1 MFTEILFSSFSVIN
15 LFLYIFYFIYV
26 ILDIF
31 EYILY
36 TLNVTNE
43 IACPK
48 GWFSLKDKEE
58 FSRLDPD
65 SSHKIYWLAI
75 LNWLVPISLVI
86 VGLFITTQKFAPMMN
101 YDPEVIGKP
110 IFVSRNGY
118 RVYNP
123 LIFIIGMMKYAFN
136 DSYSYYF
143 FQAIP
148 PTFICLVS
156 AVLLFVLT
164 SIFVNSHQKNQHIHG
179 TARFATRKDLKKYGL
194 LQKYGVV
201 CGELSEARVNYK
213 IDAEK
218 ASLTLHCKKPAPLVC
233 HSGRTNTLLIAPTRS
248 GKGVSCIIPTLL
260 NYGIPIY
267 KWIKKKILFFKIKVR
282 KEVSGR
288 GSVVVFDPK
297 GENYAATAGYRSK
310 FSRVIPFRP
319 LDPNNNTAHYNP
331 IWEIPNSPSE
341 AFSWA
346 DTIGEIF
353 FGGDSAKAASDGATQ
368 YFNNTARD
376 IFSGVVMHVRFSK
389 DIPWKDKNL
398 ATVLHVF
405 SSATNEEN
413 KSEDEENSKGP
424 GWEMLESMIKA
435 DHGNEKIHQLIVEA
449 ANRSKIQTP
458 KERASTYSTV
468 FSKISLFQDPLLA
481 NATSY
486 SDFSV
491 DDFINSKNGISLY
504 LIVPYNHIKRISP
517 VFRMIIT
524 FMIKKFS
531 AGETNANEV
540 KLKIPCLF
548 LLDEFPVLGYFPDIA
563 MNAGI
568 LAGYGVTFF
577 IVCQALNQLID
588 VYGENHPFL
597 DHCKT
602 IILYAPGS
610 LKDARTFSES
620 IGNRSVLLDNISAS
634 GNKYQVG
641 FNNISR
647 SSQETSTS
655 LINPDE
661 LMKLEFS
668 RAIIMNQ
675 GMPPYKGKKV
685 VYYEDPRFKNKAFL
699 KTPEFNLIM
708 KQIKSLPSNVS
719 RKKLLKEISK
729 PVRPETKPELQKE
742 DLIMNTKPV
751 SIQKA
756 IEEIEAIE
764 VVRVIPGD
772 FDVFAE

>member
-1 MFTEILFSSFSVIN
+1 M
-15 LFLYIFYFIYV
+15 
-26 ILDIF
+26 
-31 EYILY
+31 
-36 TLNVTNE
+36 
-43 IACPK
+43 
-48 GWFSLKDKEE
+48 KDKEE
-58 FSRLDPD
+58 FARIDPD

-75 LNWLVPISLVI
+75 LNWLVPICLVI
-86 VGLFITTQKFAPMMN
+86 TGLIITTQKFAPLMN
-101 YDPEVIGKP
+101 YDPAVVGHPVFITKG
-110 IFVSRNGY
+110 GY
-118 RVYNP
+118 RFYNP
-123 LIFIIGMMKYAFN
+123 LIFLIGMLKYAFN
-136 DSYSYYF
+136 DTYSYYF

-148 PTFICLVS
+148 ATFICLVL
-156 AVLLFVLT
+156 AILLFVLT
-164 SIFVNSHQKNQHIHG
+164 SIFVNAHQKNQHIHG
-179 TARFATRKDLKKYGL
+179 TARFATRKDLKKYGM
-194 LQKYGVV
+194 LQQRGVV
-201 CGELSEARVNYK
+201 CGELSSADVRYK

-218 ASLTLHCKKPAPLVC
+218 ASLTLHCKKAAPLVC
-233 HSGRTNTLLIAPTRS
+233 HSGRTNTLMIAPTRS
-248 GKGVSCIIPTLL
+248 GKGVSTVIPTCL
-260 NYGIPIY
+260 NYGVPY
-267 KWIKKKILFFKIKVR
+267 KAYDKKTRSTVIK
-282 KEVSGR
+282 GR
-288 GSVVVFDPK
+288 GSMVIFDPK
-297 GENYAATAGYRSK
+297 GENWAATAGYRSK
-310 FSRVIPFRP
+310 FSKVIPFRP
-319 LDPNNNTAHYNP
+319 LDADNNTAHYNP
-331 IWEIPNSPSE
+331 ISEIPDSPSE

-353 FGGDSAKAASDGATQ
+353 FGGDTAKAASDGATQ

-376 IFSGVVMHVRFSK
+376 IFSGVVLHVRFSK
-389 DIPWKDKNL
+389 AIPPEQKNL
-398 ATVLHVF
+398 STVLHIF
-405 SSATNEEN
+405 SKTVDEN
-413 KSEDEENSKGP
+413 KKEDGPIISKGGQQVNQNQEESGP
-424 GWEMLESMIKA
+424 GEAMLKEMIEA
-435 DHGNEKIHQLIVEA
+435 DHGNAQIHNLIVEA

-481 NATSY
+481 QATAY

-491 DDFINSKNGISLY
+491 DDFINGKKGISLY

-563 MNAGI
+563 LNAGI

-577 IVCQALNQLID
+577 IVCQALNQIVD

-634 GNKYQVG
+634 GSKFQVG
-641 FNNISR
+641 FNNVSR

-668 RAIIMNQ
+668 RAIIFNQ

-685 VYYEDPRFKNKAFL
+685 VYYEDPRFKKKAFM
-699 KTPEFNLIM
+699 KVPDMKFIM
-708 KQIKSLPSNVS
+708 KGIKTLPSN
-719 RKKLLKEISK
+719 KKASLKKNLYIEENKQNPFEQAKKEVEAIEISK
-729 PVRPETKPELQKE
+729 
-742 DLIMNTKPV
+742 
-751 SIQKA
+751 
-756 IEEIEAIE
+756 EIDASFNIFPDE
-764 VVRVIPGD
+764 V
-772 FDVFAE
+772 A

>member
-1 MFTEILFSSFSVIN
+1 MKE
-15 LFLYIFYFIYV
+15 
-26 ILDIF
+26 
-31 EYILY
+31 
-36 TLNVTNE
+36 
-43 IACPK
+43 
-48 GWFSLKDKEE
+48 KEE
-58 FSRLDPD
+58 FARQDPD
-65 SSHKIYWLAI
+65 KSQKFYWLAV
-75 LNWLVPISLVI
+75 LNWFVPICLVFT
-86 VGLFITTQKFAPMMN
+86 GLIITTQKFAPLMN
-101 YDPEVIGKP
+101 YDPNVVGHP
-110 IFVSRNGY
+110 VFTTRNGY

-123 LIFIIGMMKYAFN
+123 LVFIIGMMKYAFN
-136 DSYSYYF
+136 ETYSEYF

-148 PTFICLVS
+148 PAFFCLIS
-156 AVLLFVLT
+156 AIVLFVLT
-164 SIFVNSHQKNQHIHG
+164 SIFVNAHQKNQHIHG
-179 TARFATRKDLKKYGL
+179 TARFATRKDLKKYGM
-194 LQKYGVV
+194 LQQHGVV

-218 ASLTLHCKKPAPLVC
+218 AALTLHCKKPAPLVC

-260 NYGIPIY
+260 NYGIPVY
-267 KWIKKKILFFKIKVR
+267 KWIKKKILFFKIRTK

-297 GENYAATAGYRSK
+297 GENWAATAGYRSK

-319 LDPNNNTAHYNP
+319 LDPDNKTAHYNP
-331 IWEIPNSPSE
+331 IWEIPDSPSE

-353 FGGDSAKAASDGATQ
+353 FGGDTAKAASDGATQ

-398 ATVLHVF
+398 ATVLHIF
-405 SSATNEEN
+405 SSSTKDEAKEGE
-413 KSEDEENSKGP
+413 EENSKGP
-424 GWEMLESMIKA
+424 GWEMLEAMINA
-435 DHGNEKIHQLIVEA
+435 DHGNEQIHQLIVEA

-481 NATSY
+481 QATAY

-548 LLDEFPVLGYFPDIA
+548 LLDEFPVLGFFPDIA
-563 MNAGI
+563 LNAGI

-577 IVCQALNQLID
+577 IVCQALNQIID

-634 GNKYQVG
+634 GNKFQVG

-685 VYYEDPRFKNKAFL
+685 VYYEDPRFKTKAFMPVPDF
-699 KTPEFNLIM
+699 KVIM
-708 KQIKSLPSNVS
+708 NQIKGLPSN
-719 RKKLLKEISK
+719 RKAKKQALRAASEPAEGVATNEVGAQGETSPSSK
-729 PVRPETKPELQKE
+729 
-742 DLIMNTKPV
+742 DLILNTKPV
-751 SIQKA
+751 EKESTQQA
-756 IEEIEAIE
+756 IERIEAID
-764 VVRVIPGD
+764 VIRVIPAD
-772 FDVFAE
+772 YDVFAED

>member
-1 MFTEILFSSFSVIN
+1 MKE
-15 LFLYIFYFIYV
+15 
-26 ILDIF
+26 
-31 EYILY
+31 
-36 TLNVTNE
+36 
-43 IACPK
+43 
-48 GWFSLKDKEE
+48 KEE

-75 LNWLVPISLVI
+75 LNWLVPIALVI
-86 VGLFITTQKFAPMMN
+86 TGLIMTTQKFAPLMN
-101 YDPEVIGKP
+101 YDPAVVGNP
-110 IFVSRNGY
+110 MFVTKGGY
-118 RVYNP
+118 RFYNP
-123 LIFIIGMMKYAFN
+123 LVFLIGMLKYAFN
-136 DSYSYYF
+136 DTYSFYF

-148 PTFICLVS
+148 PTFICLVA
-156 AVLLFVLT
+156 AVMVFVFT

-179 TARFATRKDLKKYGL
+179 TARFATKKDLKNFGM
-194 LQKYGVV
+194 LQEHGVV
-201 CGELSEARVNYK
+201 CGELANAKVTYK
-213 IDAEK
+213 IDAVK
-218 ASLTLHCKKPAPLVC
+218 ASLVLHCKKIAELIC
-233 HSGRTNTLLIAPTRS
+233 HSGRTNTLILLPTRA
-248 GKGVSCIIPTLL
+248 GKGVSFIIPTLL
-260 NYGIPIY
+260 SYGVPVY
-267 KWIKKKILFFKIKVR
+267 QWVKKKFLFFKIKER
-282 KEVSGR
+282 KEIAGK

-297 GENYAATAGYRSK
+297 GENFAATAGYRSK

-319 LDPNNNTAHYNP
+319 LDPDNNTAHYNP
-331 IWEIPNSPSE
+331 IWEIPDSPSE

-346 DTIGEIF
+346 DTISEIF

-376 IFSGVVMHVRFSK
+376 IFSGVVLHVRFCK
-389 DIPWKDKNL
+389 DIPWKEKNL

-405 SSATNEEN
+405 SQATDDDKKEGQQ
-413 KSEDEENSKGP
+413 KDDEETGGP
-424 GWEMLESMIKA
+424 GGKMLDDMINS
-435 DHGNEKIHQLIVEA
+435 DHGNQQIHQLIVEA

-481 NATSY
+481 NATAY

-491 DDFINSKNGISLY
+491 DDFITSKNAISLY

-531 AGETNANEV
+531 SGETNANEV

-563 MNAGI
+563 LNAGI
-568 LAGYGVTFF
+568 LAGYGVTFM
-577 IVCQALNQLID
+577 IICQALNQLVD

-602 IILYAPGS
+602 IVIGAPGS
-610 LKDARTFSES
+610 IKDARMFSES

-634 GNKYQVG
+634 GSKYQVG

-668 RAIIMNQ
+668 RIIVMNQ

-685 VYYEDPRFKNKAFL
+685 VYYEDPRFKTKAFMKL
-699 KTPEFNLIM
+699 PEHKWFM
-708 KQIKSLPSNVS
+708 KQLKGLPSA
-719 RKKLLKEISK
+719 KKMNALMANQKSIRETIKDDIQSEIK
-729 PVRPETKPELQKE
+729 KV
-742 DLIMNTKPV
+742 
-751 SIQKA
+751 
-756 IEEIEAIE
+756 EAIE
-764 VVRVIPGD
+764 VSRIISSDWDPLQ
-772 FDVFAE
+772 ES

>member
-1 MFTEILFSSFSVIN
+1 MKE
-15 LFLYIFYFIYV
+15 
-26 ILDIF
+26 
-31 EYILY
+31 
-36 TLNVTNE
+36 
-43 IACPK
+43 
-48 GWFSLKDKEE
+48 KEE

-75 LNWLVPISLVI
+75 LNWLVPIALVI
-86 VGLFITTQKFAPMMN
+86 TGLIITTQKFAPMMN

-110 IFVSRNGY
+110 VFVFKNGY
-118 RVYNP
+118 RLYNP

-136 DSYSYYF
+136 DTYSYYF

-148 PTFICLVS
+148 PTFICLVT

-179 TARFATRKDLKKYGL
+179 TARFATRKDLKNYGM
-194 LQKYGVV
+194 LQQHGVV
-201 CGELSEARVNYK
+201 CGELAEARVNYK

-233 HSGRTNTLLIAPTRS
+233 HSGRTNTLMIAPTRS
-248 GKGVSCIIPTLL
+248 GKGVSTVIPTCL
-260 NYGIPIY
+260 NYGVPY
-267 KWIKKKILFFKIKVR
+267 KAYDKKLHKKVIK
-282 KEVSGR
+282 GR
-288 GSVVVFDPK
+288 GSMVIFDPK
-297 GENYAATAGYRSK
+297 GENWAATAGYRSK

-319 LDPNNNTAHYNP
+319 LDADNNTAHYNP
-331 IWEIPNSPSE
+331 IWEIPDSPSE

-376 IFSGVVMHVRFSK
+376 IFAGVVMHVRFCK

-405 SSATNEEN
+405 SQATN
-413 KSEDEENSKGP
+413 DEEKKEGQDDEETGGP
-424 GWEMLESMIKA
+424 GGKMLDDMINA
-435 DHGNEKIHQLIVEA
+435 DHVNDKIHQLIVEA

-563 MNAGI
+563 LNAGI

-577 IVCQALNQLID
+577 IVCQALNQIID

-610 LKDARTFSES
+610 IKDARTFSES

-634 GNKYQVG
+634 GNKFQVG

-685 VYYEDPRFKNKAFL
+685 VYYEDPRFKNKAFM
-699 KTPEFNLIM
+699 KIPNIEWIM
-708 KQIKSLPSNVS
+708 KQIKTLPSNA
-719 RKKLLKEISK
+719 KTQKLLKEIVTVKKTEKKTDLPAQDLMFKTETVK
-729 PVRPETKPELQKE
+729 PIEQ
-742 DLIMNTKPV
+742 
-751 SIQKA
+751 A
-756 IEEIEAIE
+756 ISEIEAIE
-764 VVRVIPGD
+764 VTRVIPAE
-772 FDVFAE
+772 FDVFAED

>member
-1 MFTEILFSSFSVIN
+1 MKE
-15 LFLYIFYFIYV
+15 
-26 ILDIF
+26 
-31 EYILY
+31 
-36 TLNVTNE
+36 
-43 IACPK
+43 
-48 GWFSLKDKEE
+48 KEE

-75 LNWLVPISLVI
+75 LNWLVPIALVI
-86 VGLFITTQKFAPMMN
+86 TGLIITTQKFAPMMN

-110 IFVSRNGY
+110 IFVFKNGY
-118 RVYNP
+118 RLYNP

-136 DSYSYYF
+136 DTYSYYF

-148 PTFICLVS
+148 PTFICLVT

-179 TARFATRKDLKKYGL
+179 TARFATRKDLKNYGM
-194 LQKYGVV
+194 LQQHGVV
-201 CGELSEARVNYK
+201 CGELAEARVNYK

-233 HSGRTNTLLIAPTRS
+233 HSGRTNTLMIAPTRS
-248 GKGVSCIIPTLL
+248 GKGVSTVIPTCL
-260 NYGIPIY
+260 NYGVPY
-267 KWIKKKILFFKIKVR
+267 EAYDKKLHKKVIK
-282 KEVSGR
+282 GR
-288 GSVVVFDPK
+288 GSMVIFDPK
-297 GENYAATAGYRSK
+297 GENWAATAGYRSK

-319 LDPNNNTAHYNP
+319 LDADNNTAHYNP
-331 IWEIPNSPSE
+331 IWEIPDSPSE

-376 IFSGVVMHVRFSK
+376 IFAGVVMHVRFCK

-405 SSATNEEN
+405 SQATN
-413 KSEDEENSKGP
+413 DEEKQDGQDDEETGGP
-424 GWEMLESMIKA
+424 GGKMLDDMINA
-435 DHGNEKIHQLIVEA
+435 DHGNDKIHQLIVEA

-563 MNAGI
+563 LNAGI

-577 IVCQALNQLID
+577 IVCQALNQIID

-610 LKDARTFSES
+610 IKDARTFSES

-634 GNKYQVG
+634 GNKFQVG

-685 VYYEDPRFKNKAFL
+685 VYYEDPRFKNKAFM
-699 KTPEFNLIM
+699 KIPNIEWIM
-708 KQIKSLPSNVS
+708 KQIKTLPSNAKS
-719 RKKLLKEISK
+719 QKLLKEIATVKKAEKKADLPAQDLMFKTETVK
-729 PVRPETKPELQKE
+729 PIEQ
-742 DLIMNTKPV
+742 
-751 SIQKA
+751 A
-756 IEEIEAIE
+756 ISEIEAIE
-764 VVRVIPGD
+764 VTRVIPAE
-772 FDVFAE
+772 FDVFAED

>member
-1 MFTEILFSSFSVIN
+1 MKE
-15 LFLYIFYFIYV
+15 
-26 ILDIF
+26 
-31 EYILY
+31 
-36 TLNVTNE
+36 
-43 IACPK
+43 
-48 GWFSLKDKEE
+48 KEE

-65 SSHKIYWLAI
+65 SSKSFYWLAA
-75 LNWLVPISLVI
+75 LNWLVPICLVI
-86 VGLFITTQKFAPMMN
+86 TGLVITTQKFAPLMN
-101 YDPEVIGKP
+101 YDPRVVGNP
-110 IFVSRNGY
+110 VFIFENGY

-123 LIFIIGMMKYAFN
+123 LIFIIGMMKFAFN
-136 DSYSYYF
+136 EEYSYYF

-148 PTFICLVS
+148 ATFICLSLAVILFVITSILVS
-156 AVLLFVLT
+156 A
-164 SIFVNSHQKNQHIHG
+164 HQKNQHIHG
-179 TARFATRKDLKKYGL
+179 TARYATRKDLKNYGM
-194 LQKYGVV
+194 LQRHGVV
-201 CGELSEARVNYK
+201 CGELAEAKIPYK

-233 HSGRTNTLLIAPTRS
+233 HSGRTNTLMIAPTRS
-248 GKGVSCIIPTLL
+248 GKGVSTVIPTCL
-260 NYGIPIY
+260 NYGIPHKAY
-267 KWIKKKILFFKIKVR
+267 DKKTRKKIVK
-282 KEVSGR
+282 GR
-288 GSVVVFDPK
+288 GSMVIFDPK
-297 GENYAATAGYRSK
+297 GENWAATAGYRSK
-310 FSRVIPFRP
+310 FSKIIPFRP
-319 LDPNNNTAHYNP
+319 LDPNDDTAHYNP
-331 IWEIPNSPSE
+331 IWEIPDSPSE

-353 FGGDSAKAASDGATQ
+353 FGGDNAKAASDGATQ

-376 IFSGVVMHVRFSK
+376 IFSGVVLHVRFCKS
-389 DIPWKDKNL
+389 IPWKEKNL
-398 ATVLHVF
+398 ATVLHIF
-405 SSATNEEN
+405 SSATNDD
-413 KSEDEENSKGP
+413 KKDGSASLPPQKQGEDGGGP
-424 GWEMLESMIKA
+424 GGKMLEELISS
-435 DHGNEKIHQLIVEA
+435 DHGNDKIHQLIVEA

-481 NATSY
+481 QATAY

-491 DDFINSKNGISLY
+491 DDFITSKNGISLY

-563 MNAGI
+563 LNAGI

-577 IVCQALNQLID
+577 IVCQALNQIVD

-610 LKDARTFSES
+610 IKDARTFSES

-634 GNKYQVG
+634 GSKFQAG
-641 FNNISR
+641 FSSFSR
-647 SSQETSTS
+647 SSQETSTT

-699 KTPEFNLIM
+699 PIPSMEWIRR
-708 KQIKSLPSNVS
+708 QIKALPSNRTRHKDES
-719 RKKLLKEISK
+719 PIK
-729 PVRPETKPELQKE
+729 
-742 DLIMNTKPV
+742 
-751 SIQKA
+751 KA
-756 IEEIEAIE
+756 IELVSGITVSRIAD
-764 VVRVIPGD
+764 GGTD
-772 FDVFAE
+772 LFAEA

>member
-1 MFTEILFSSFSVIN
+1 MKE
-15 LFLYIFYFIYV
+15 
-26 ILDIF
+26 
-31 EYILY
+31 
-36 TLNVTNE
+36 
-43 IACPK
+43 
-48 GWFSLKDKEE
+48 KEE

-75 LNWLVPISLVI
+75 LNWLVPIILVI
-86 VGLFITTQKFAPMMN
+86 TGLFITTQKFAPMMN
-101 YDPEVIGKP
+101 YDPDVIGDPVFTLK
-110 IFVSRNGY
+110 SGY
-118 RVYNP
+118 RIYNP
-123 LIFIIGMMKYAFN
+123 LVFLIGMLKYAFN
-136 DSYSYYF
+136 DTYSYYF
-143 FQAIP
+143 FKAIP
-148 PTFICLVS
+148 ATFICLIS
-156 AVLLFVLT
+156 AILLFVLT
-164 SIFVNSHQKNQHIHG
+164 SIFVNAHQKNQHIHG
-179 TARFATRKDLKKYGL
+179 TARFATRKDLKNYGM
-194 LQKYGVV
+194 LQQHGVV
-201 CGELSEARVNYK
+201 CGELAEAKVNYK

-218 ASLTLHCKKPAPLVC
+218 ASLTLHCKKPAALVC
-233 HSGRTNTLLIAPTRS
+233 HSGRTNTLMIAPTRS
-248 GKGVSCIIPTLL
+248 GKGVSTVIPTCL
-260 NYGIPIY
+260 NYGVPY
-267 KWIKKKILFFKIKVR
+267 EAYDKKSKKKVIK
-282 KEVSGR
+282 GR
-288 GSVVVFDPK
+288 GSMVIFDPK
-297 GENYAATAGYRSK
+297 GENWAATAGYRSK

-319 LDPNNNTAHYNP
+319 LDADNNTAHYNP
-331 IWEIPNSPSE
+331 IWEIPDSPSE

-376 IFSGVVMHVRFSK
+376 IFAGVVMHVRFSK

-398 ATVLHVF
+398 STVLHVF
-405 SSATNEEN
+405 SSASEEE
-413 KSEDEENSKGP
+413 KKETQADEDEETEGQENKKQQQDDEDTGGP
-424 GWEMLESMIKA
+424 GAKMLEDMIKA

-481 NATSY
+481 NATST

-563 MNAGI
+563 LNAGI

-577 IVCQALNQLID
+577 IVCQALNQIID

-610 LKDARTFSES
+610 IKDARTFSES

-634 GNKYQVG
+634 GSKFQVG

-685 VYYEDPRFKNKAFL
+685 VYYEDPRFKNKAFM
-699 KTPEFNLIM
+699 KIPEMDWIRS
-708 KQIKSLPSNVS
+708 QITKLPSNVKF
-719 RKKLLKEISK
+719 RKITSEVQVKENRKAAAEVAINTEGNMNLKK
-729 PVRPETKPELQKE
+729 T
-742 DLIMNTKPV
+742 
-751 SIQKA
+751 
-756 IEEIEAIE
+756 IEMIEAIE
-764 VVRVIPGD
+764 VTRVIPAD
-772 FDVFAE
+772 FDCFAE

>member
-1 MFTEILFSSFSVIN
+1 MKE
-15 LFLYIFYFIYV
+15 
-26 ILDIF
+26 
-31 EYILY
+31 
-36 TLNVTNE
+36 
-43 IACPK
+43 
-48 GWFSLKDKEE
+48 KEE

-75 LNWLVPISLVI
+75 LNWLVPIILVI
-86 VGLFITTQKFAPMMN
+86 TGLFITTQKFAPMMN
-101 YDPEVIGKP
+101 YDPDVIGDPAFTFK
-110 IFVSRNGY
+110 SGY
-118 RVYNP
+118 RIYNP
-123 LIFIIGMMKYAFN
+123 LVFLIGMLKYAFN
-136 DSYSYYF
+136 DTYSYYF
-143 FQAIP
+143 FKAIP
-148 PTFICLVS
+148 ATFICLVS
-156 AVLLFVLT
+156 AILLFILT
-164 SIFVNSHQKNQHIHG
+164 SIFVNAHQKNQHIHG
-179 TARFATRKDLKKYGL
+179 TARFATRKDLKNYGM
-194 LQKYGVV
+194 LQQHGVV
-201 CGELSEARVNYK
+201 CGELAEAKVNYK
-213 IDAEK
+213 IDTEK
-218 ASLTLHCKKPAPLVC
+218 ASLTLHCRKPAALVC
-233 HSGRTNTLLIAPTRS
+233 HSGRTNTLMIAPTRS
-248 GKGVSCIIPTLL
+248 GKGVSTVIPTCL
-260 NYGIPIY
+260 NYGVPY
-267 KWIKKKILFFKIKVR
+267 EAYDKKSKKKVIK
-282 KEVSGR
+282 GR
-288 GSVVVFDPK
+288 GSMVIFDPK
-297 GENYAATAGYRSK
+297 GENWAATAGYRSK
-310 FSRVIPFRP
+310 FSRAIPFRP
-319 LDPNNNTAHYNP
+319 LDADNNTAHYNP
-331 IWEIPNSPSE
+331 IWEIPDSPSE

-376 IFSGVVMHVRFSK
+376 IFAGVVMHVRFSK

-398 ATVLHVF
+398 STVLHVF
-405 SSATNEEN
+405 SSASEEEE
-413 KSEDEENSKGP
+413 KKETQADEDEETEGQENKKQQQDDEDSGGP
-424 GWEMLESMIKA
+424 GAKMLEDMIKA

-563 MNAGI
+563 LNAGI

-577 IVCQALNQLID
+577 IVCQALNQIID

-610 LKDARTFSES
+610 IKDARTFSES

-634 GNKYQVG
+634 GSKYQVG

-685 VYYEDPRFKNKAFL
+685 VYYEDPRFKNKAFM
-699 KTPEFNLIM
+699 KIPNIEWIM
-708 KQIKSLPSNVS
+708 KQIEGLPSS
-719 RKKLLKEISK
+719 RKFKTLIKDDRKKAEAAAAKNRQI
-729 PVRPETKPELQKE
+729 QKE
-742 DLIMNTKPV
+742 KQDSLE
-751 SIQKA
+751 KA
-756 IEEIEAIE
+756 IAEIEAIE
-764 VVRVIPGD
+764 VTRMIPADFNVISDEG
-772 FDVFAE
+772 E

>member
-1 MFTEILFSSFSVIN
+1 MKE
-15 LFLYIFYFIYV
+15 
-26 ILDIF
+26 
-31 EYILY
+31 
-36 TLNVTNE
+36 
-43 IACPK
+43 
-48 GWFSLKDKEE
+48 KEE

-75 LNWLVPISLVI
+75 LNWLVPICLVI
-86 VGLFITTQKFAPMMN
+86 TGLIITTQKFAPMMN
-101 YDPEVIGKP
+101 YDPEVIGDP
-110 IFVSRNGY
+110 IFTFKSGY

-123 LIFIIGMMKYAFN
+123 LIFLIGMMKYAFN
-136 DSYSYYF
+136 DTYSYYF
-143 FQAIP
+143 FKAIP
-148 PTFICLVS
+148 ATFICLVS
-156 AVLLFVLT
+156 AILLFVLT
-164 SIFVNSHQKNQHIHG
+164 SIFVNRHQKNQHIHG
-179 TARFATRKDLKKYGL
+179 TARFATRKDLKNYGM
-194 LQKYGVV
+194 LQQHGVV
-201 CGELSEARVNYK
+201 CGELAEAKVNYK

-218 ASLTLHCKKPAPLVC
+218 ASLTLHCKKPAALVC
-233 HSGRTNTLLIAPTRS
+233 HSGRTNTLMIAPTRS
-248 GKGVSCIIPTLL
+248 GKGVSTVIPTCL
-260 NYGIPIY
+260 NYGVPY
-267 KWIKKKILFFKIKVR
+267 EAYDKKQHKKVV
-282 KEVSGR
+282 KGR
-288 GSVVVFDPK
+288 GSMVIFDPK
-297 GENYAATAGYRSK
+297 GENWAATAGYRSK

-319 LDPNNNTAHYNP
+319 LDAENNTAHYNP
-331 IWEIPNSPSE
+331 IWEIPDSPSE

-376 IFSGVVMHVRFSK
+376 IFAGVVMHVRFSK

-405 SSATNEEN
+405 SSASEEEE
-413 KSEDEENSKGP
+413 KKEEPVTIQDGDKTTQVTPKAKQQDDEETGGP
-424 GWEMLESMIKA
+424 GGKMLEEMIKA

-563 MNAGI
+563 LNAGI

-577 IVCQALNQLID
+577 IVCQALNQIID

-610 LKDARTFSES
+610 IKDARTFSES

-634 GNKYQVG
+634 GSKYQVG

-685 VYYEDPRFKNKAFL
+685 VYYEDPRFKNKAFM
-699 KTPEFNLIM
+699 KIPNIEWIM
-708 KQIKSLPSNVS
+708 KQIEGLPSS
-719 RKKLLKEISK
+719 RKFKTLIKDDRKKAEAAAAKNRQI
-729 PVRPETKPELQKE
+729 QKE
-742 DLIMNTKPV
+742 KQDSLE
-751 SIQKA
+751 KA
-756 IEEIEAIE
+756 IAEIEAIE
-764 VVRVIPGD
+764 VTRMIPADFNVISDEG
-772 FDVFAE
+772 E

>member
-1 MFTEILFSSFSVIN
+1 ML
-15 LFLYIFYFIYV
+15 
-26 ILDIF
+26 
-31 EYILY
+31 
-36 TLNVTNE
+36 
-43 IACPK
+43 
-48 GWFSLKDKEE
+48 
-58 FSRLDPD
+58 
-65 SSHKIYWLAI
+65 
-75 LNWLVPISLVI
+75 
-86 VGLFITTQKFAPMMN
+86 Q
-101 YDPEVIGKP
+101 
-110 IFVSRNGY
+110 
-118 RVYNP
+118 
-123 LIFIIGMMKYAFN
+123 
-136 DSYSYYF
+136 
-143 FQAIP
+143 
-148 PTFICLVS
+148 
-156 AVLLFVLT
+156 
-164 SIFVNSHQKNQHIHG
+164 QH
-179 TARFATRKDLKKYGL
+179 
-194 LQKYGVV
+194 GVV
-201 CGELSEARVNYK
+201 CGELSEARINYK

-218 ASLTLHCKKPAPLVC
+218 SSLTLHCKKPAPLVC
-233 HSGRTNTLLIAPTRS
+233 HSGRTNTLMIAPTRS
-248 GKGVSCIIPTLL
+248 GKGVSTVIPTCL
-260 NYGIPIY
+260 NYGIPY
-267 KWIKKKILFFKIKVR
+267 KAYDKKLHKTVIK
-282 KEVSGR
+282 GR
-288 GSVVVFDPK
+288 GSMVIFDPK
-297 GENYAATAGYRSK
+297 GENWAATAGYRSK
-310 FSRVIPFRP
+310 FSKIIPFRP
-319 LDPNNNTAHYNP
+319 LNADNNTAHYNP

-353 FGGDSAKAASDGATQ
+353 FGGDNAKSASDGATQ

-376 IFSGVVMHVRFSK
+376 IFSGVVLHVRFCK
-389 DIPWKDKNL
+389 DIPWKEKNL
-398 ATVLHVF
+398 ATVLHIF
-405 SSATNEEN
+405 SNATNDEQNKEKAQNEN
-413 KSEDEENSKGP
+413 GAAPKKDDDENGGP
-424 GWEMLESMIKA
+424 GGKMLSDMISA

-481 NATSY
+481 QATAT

-517 VFRMIIT
+517 IFRMIIT

-563 MNAGI
+563 LNAGI

-577 IVCQALNQLID
+577 IVCQALNQIID

-610 LKDARTFSES
+610 IKDARTFSES

-634 GNKYQVG
+634 GSKYQVG
-641 FNNISR
+641 FNSISR

-685 VYYEDPRFKNKAFL
+685 VYYEDPRFKDKAFL
-699 KTPEFNLIM
+699 KIPEMDCI
-708 KQIKSLPSNVS
+708 KRQIRSLPSNHIKRMDEPS
-719 RKKLLKEISK
+719 IKKTI
-729 PVRPETKPELQKE
+729 R
-742 DLIMNTKPV
+742 
-751 SIQKA
+751 
-756 IEEIEAIE
+756 EIEGVNITRMFSGETDLFAI
-764 VVRVIPGD
+764 
-772 FDVFAE
+772 